1 MDVDSVPVVGLAQL
15 PRLATYT
22 AWLGTYAIWGGLL
35 VLMYV
40 KTPLLG
46 FVTGL
51 GVDVRGM
58 GVHCP
63 KKVFVWAPPAA
74 DTLVS

>member
-1 MDVDSVPVVGLAQL
+1 LDVDSVPVVGLAQL

-35 VLMYV
+35 VFIYV
-40 KTPLLG
+40 KTPLVG
-46 FVTGL
+46 FVTS
-51 GVDVRGM
+51 VDVRGM